1 MLNISNIRAKCAR
14 FLDKCISFFSL
25 PNYAEAYLA
34 KSIDRADF
42 DYREKYLK
50 QIGLLWKLLKEYY
63 VLWLKVEGW
72 ELKSKCNV
80 MSSSLG
86 NIKFCSF
93 DTIKLGNWL
102 LKISS
107 LDNHIL
113 IHSINIVTDEY
124 ELRSFLDELEA
135 FNYMEML
142 NG

>member
-1 MLNISNIRAKCAR
+1 
-14 FLDKCISFFSL
+14 
-25 PNYAEAYLA
+25 
-34 KSIDRADF
+34 
-42 DYREKYLK
+42 
-50 QIGLLWKLLKEYY
+50 
-63 VLWLKVEGW
+63 
-72 ELKSKCNV
+72 

-142 NG
+142 DG